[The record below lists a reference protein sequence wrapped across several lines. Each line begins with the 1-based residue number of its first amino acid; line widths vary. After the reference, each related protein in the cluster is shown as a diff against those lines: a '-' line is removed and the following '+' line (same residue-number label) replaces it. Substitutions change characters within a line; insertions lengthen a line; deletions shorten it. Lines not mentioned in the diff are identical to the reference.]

1 VTSWF
6 LVRRWPLGLVLV
18 AVAALVPFFA
28 PNDYV
33 LRLFIQYGCI
43 YAVIL
48 AGLNVLIGGTGQV
61 SLGHV
66 ALVAIGAYA
75 GGAAGAA
82 GMPWMVTALIA
93 VTLAVVGGLLIG
105 APALRLRGAYLALST
120 LAFALIVVQ
129 LIGALPGLLGN
140 PDAAR
145 IADVPRPVFGAL
157 VLSNDAAYYWFC
169 LALAAPVVWLS
180 RNVFWTA
187 TGRQLLAVKDNES
200 AASALG
206 IGVFS
211 AKLGAFLFSAAC
223 AGLAGAMFASFN
235 EAVFAEDFTSI
246 ESLRYVVA
254 LLIGG
259 LAAPVAGPVAGA
271 VATVALVYVGQVYFE
286 AEQALLTALVFLG
299 ILAFAPRGVG
309 GVGRA
314 VLTRL
319 RLGWLLPGG
328 ALTALARRNARV
340 ASPTAPDA
348 SRTAGPGSGPGDA
361 RDAGTDT
368 GPAPGADPTR
378 VSAILRRPDPPTN
391 PDEPLLSCRGI
402 VRTYGGVRAVDGV
415 DLDVAGGA
423 IHALMGPNGSGKST
437 LLNVVSGLLRADD
450 GTVRLDGTD
459 VSALP
464 AFRRARAGI
473 GRTFQE
479 IRLFPSLTALENCM
493 LGEGSTH
500 RVVPQLLRLPATRRE
515 DEQHATAAL
524 ELLDAWGLGDFAE
537 RTADALS
544 YGQRKMLELAR
555 AAARSPRLL
564 LIDEPSAGL
573 NPRWVDAMVAA
584 LRTLREGG
592 ITLLLVEHHQD
603 VIADLADTVTVLDQ
617 GRVIAEGPPA
627 VVQRDQRVLDVYLGT
642 GVSAGPGAGVHP

>member
-1 VTSWF
+1 MTAWF

-33 LRLFIQYGCI
+33 LRLCIQYGCI

-82 GMPWMVTALIA
+82 GMPWMVTAVIA
-93 VTLAVVGGLLIG
+93 VALAVAGGLLIG

-157 VLSNDAAYYWFC
+157 VLSNDASYYWFC
-169 LALAAPVVWLS
+169 LALAVPVVWVS

-211 AKLGAFLFSAAC
+211 AKLGAFLFSAGC

-286 AEQALLTALVFLG
+286 EEQALLTALVFLG

-309 GVGRA
+309 GIGRA
-314 VLTRL
+314 VLTRW

-328 ALTALARRNARV
+328 ALTALARRR
-340 ASPTAPDA
+340 TGIDAPAAPNPKAADA
-348 SRTAGPGSGPGDA
+348 DDAAGGS
-361 RDAGTDT
+361 DT

-378 VSAILRRPDPPTN
+378 VSAILKRPDPPKQ
-391 PDEPLLSCRGI
+391 PDAPLLSCRGI

-415 DLDVAGGA
+415 DLDVTGGT

-450 GTVRLDGTD
+450 GTVSFDGADIT
-459 VSALP
+459 AMP

-500 RVVPQLLRLPATRRE
+500 RVLPQLLRLPATRRE
-515 DEQHATAAL
+515 DAEHATAAL
-524 ELLDAWGLGDFAE
+524 ELLGAWGLGDFAE

-564 LIDEPSAGL
+564 LVDEPSAGL

-584 LRTLREGG
+584 LHTLREGG

-627 VVQRDQRVLDVYLGT
+627 AVQRDQRVLDVYLGT
-642 GVSAGPGAGVHP
+642 GVSAGPGAGARP